1 MALRRRGAE
10 RYNASI
16 HAPEM
21 RHMSTPRILT
31 VAILVFLTLSAGA
44 CSPNVDLKKDL
55 AVVDVTS
62 GYFDA
67 GIIKD
72 PEGEKNRILPSI
84 AFKLKNLS
92 KDTTIDSVQ
101 INAVYHTVNERD
113 KEWGTSWVK
122 GIGSEGLT
130 PGQSTPLLVLRSD
143 RGFTGLQPRMQMLQN
158 RDFVDV
164 VVDLMAKYRAQQYV
178 KLGTFPITRQLL
190 TQ

>member
-1 MALRRRGAE
+1 MPTSKMLAAVAL
-10 RYNASI
+10 
-16 HAPEM
+16 
-21 RHMSTPRILT
+21 
-31 VAILVFLTLSAGA
+31 VLVPLFATA
-44 CSPNVDLKKDL
+44 CGPTVDLRKDF

-72 PEGEKNRILPSI
+72 AEGEKNRLVPSI
-84 AFKLKNLS
+84 AFRLKNVS
-92 KDTTIDSVQ
+92 ADKTIDSVQ
-101 INAVYHTVNERD
+101 INAVYHAVNEKE

-122 GIGSEGLT
+122 GVGSAGLK

-158 RDFVDV
+158 TGFVDV
-164 VVDLMAKYRAQQYV
+164 IVDVMCKYRAQQYV